1 MIIISVRLS
10 QYLPN
15 TGEAMSIISWALKIG
30 YELVHHHRLLFFGMC
45 VWIKGGAHSNHYR
58 MQECTSSRPHP
69 TTHHKPLTANDIHT
83 ILYSIRLHANVYESI
98 NGRGQ
103 NTYAR
108 VARTYIIHE
117 AGRPLGR
124 DYIRTA

>member
-1 MIIISVRLS
+1 MEHNDDRGRTTSKRDS
-10 QYLPN
+10 PGQ
-15 TGEAMSIISWALKIG
+15 GMEGRSI
-30 YELVHHHRLLFFGMC
+30 
-45 VWIKGGAHSNHYR
+45 IKGGAHSNHYR